1 MTGMLSATFMVDATK
16 KAVTA
21 IVGLRGHPWAACG
34 YVEGSTSRR
43 TMAARKGTHSSTGG
57 D

>member
-1 MTGMLSATFMVDATK
+1 MLSATFMVDATK